1 MSAMRMLFLM
11 VSIALFAG
19 IWLTGYQTI
28 HWIIYIPAVALMF
41 AGLTGICPGM
51 MLLKKVGFK

>member
-11 VSIALFAG
+11 VAATLFAG